1 MSDSLD
7 GSISRH
13 RAYTP
18 VLARAIHPAYD
29 EPTTGPT
36 YQQSSRR
43 KPASPPAFNGKLT
56 TRTSVYGALSQGW
69 CSLAECNG
77 DITSSRYRNL
87 RHQARGLHPT
97 SESTA
102 LKPLR
107 PPCLLN
113 FGTWQVTTLL
123 VPGLVSPAV
132 TNLPQCCYS
141 KT

>member
-13 RAYTP
+13 RAYSP

-29 EPTTGPT
+29 EPMTVPT
-36 YQQSSRR
+36 YQSSRR
-43 KPASPPAFNGKLT
+43 KPRL
-56 TRTSVYGALSQGW
+56 LSLMESSQQEQVHMVH
-69 CSLAECNG
+69 SARSRRLAECNG
-77 DITSSRYRNL
+77 DIPSSRYRNL
-87 RHQARGLHPT
+87 RHQARARHPT